1 METLRPDPP
10 AGEDVPPYREH
21 QGAHRQYV
29 RDIILGVNDGLVST
43 LLLVTG
49 VVSGGLSPD
58 GVLLAGIAA
67 AIAGAVSMAAGEY
80 IATKSQEEVF
90 EGEMELERE
99 HLLYHREHER
109 QELREM
115 FGEMGLDTENTER
128 VVEALDR
135 DDEAM
140 MKVMMALEFGVVETE
155 RRNPY
160 AAMAMS
166 GLLFLA
172 GALPSI
178 VPFAFVSTSAAGLWW
193 AAGLSGAALFVVGMV
208 KTKATRGNPWRSGLE
223 NLAIAAAGG
232 VVAFLI
238 GSLFDVAV

>member
-1 METLRPDPP
+1 MDTEHRAEQDI
-10 AGEDVPPYREH
+10 PPYREH

-43 LLLVTG
+43 FLLVVG
-49 VVSGGLSPD
+49 VIGGGLSTD
-58 GVLLAGIAA
+58 GVLLAGVAA
-67 AIAGAVSMAAGEY
+67 AIAGAISMAAGEY

-99 HLLYHREHER
+99 HLRYHREVER
-109 QELREM
+109 NELREM
-115 FGEMGLDTENTER
+115 FTDMGLDAENTER

-135 DDEAM
+135 DDDAM
-140 MKVMMALEFGVVETE
+140 MRVMMALEFGVVDTE
-155 RRNPY
+155 RRSPV

-178 VPFAFVSTSAAGLWW
+178 VPFVFVSSTTTGLAW
-193 AAGLSGAALFVVGMV
+193 AAALSGIALFAVGAF
-208 KTKATRGNPWRSGLE
+208 KTLATRGNPWRSGAE
-223 NLAIAAAGG
+223 NLAIAATGG
-232 VVAFLI
+232 LI
-238 GSLFDVAV
+238 AYLVGSAFDVAV